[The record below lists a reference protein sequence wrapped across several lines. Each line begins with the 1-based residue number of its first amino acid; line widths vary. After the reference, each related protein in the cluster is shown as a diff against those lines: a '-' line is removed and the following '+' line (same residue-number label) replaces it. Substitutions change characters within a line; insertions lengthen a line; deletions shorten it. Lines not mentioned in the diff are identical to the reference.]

1 MSFDIGQTHSRYDS
15 VRTFRFRP
23 MSFDIGQTPQVY
35 IGVNPKWF
43 RPMSF
48 DIGQTPL
55 YSNLYSND
63 IDC

>member
-1 MSFDIGQTHSRYDS
+1 MSFDIGQTHMVGDVIAIDR
-15 VRTFRFRP
+15 
-23 MSFDIGQTPQVY
+23 
-35 IGVNPKWF
+35 F

>member
-1 MSFDIGQTHSRYDS
+1 MSFDIGQTRISLR
-15 VRTFRFRP
+15 VQLGRR
-23 MSFDIGQTPQVY
+23 
-35 IGVNPKWF
+35 F